1 MLRLPRTR
9 TRSTPDARASI
20 PDAAT
25 ITAGAAARR
34 GGAQVLAWVLL
45 AAGPLSAVA
54 ITVAR
59 QTVPAP
65 TVEQSGQSVGTGASG
80 WAEMYVRAWLSA
92 TRDDDADLT
101 AFYPPGMTT
110 DRPAGAQIPVDTTT
124 LSARPTGP
132 GAWSVVVAASVLSQG
147 ADGVREV
154 RLRCLQVPILEA
166 AYAEQGSPGAI
177 PGYVAAT
184 LPSLV
189 GCPATLTAAAPAYP
203 GQIEAE
209 SALGQSVHGFLVSYL
224 AGRGGLDRYLSPQTA
239 LVPVDPAPY
248 VDVRISE
255 LRVGQSLDRSQIAR
269 PAEGVRIRVLVRA
282 VGVDGLGL
290 STPLDYA
297 LTLTARA
304 GRWETTGIDLAPQL
318 AGEPLT
324 ASLPARPDPAQTTT
338 RSSTA
343 PSAPGPTR

>member
-1 MLRLPRTR
+1 MLRRPRRR
-9 TRSTPDARASI
+9 TRSTPDARDSI
-20 PDAAT
+20 PDAAK
-25 ITAGAAARR
+25 ITRGAAARR

-59 QTVPAP
+59 PAVPAP
-65 TVEQSGQSVGTGASG
+65 AAEQTGPSVGTGASG

-110 DRPAGAQIPVDTTT
+110 DRPAGAQVPVDTAT

-147 ADGVREV
+147 ADGIREV
-154 RLRCLQVPILEA
+154 RQRCLQVPILEA
-166 AYAEQGSPGAI
+166 TYTEQGSPGVM

-189 GCPATLTAAAPAYP
+189 GCPSTLAAADLAYP
-203 GQIEAE
+203 GPVEAE
-209 SALGQSVHGFLVSYL
+209 SALGQSVLGFLVSYL

-269 PAEGVRIRVLVRA
+269 PAEGVRIRVLVRVA
-282 VGVDGLGL
+282 GIDGLGL

-318 AGEPLT
+318 TGDHVI
-324 ASLPARPDPAQTTT
+324 ASVPARPDPAQTAT